1 MKYEIIVQFRVS
13 TLRRGA
19 FTHHLNFDTLA
30 EGVLFLMF

>member
-19 FTHHLNFDTLA
+19 FTHLNFDTLA